1 LGQRKIR
8 IIDRFGIILQIFAL
22 RAKTRA
28 AQLQLELAWLKY
40 ARTMLVRG
48 GAPTFGQIGSIFQGN
63 MMRMDIQ
70 EVGIKSARG
79 RKAGTIGGEGET
91 QLEIE
96 RRRLTDREAKIAKE
110 LEDLQVRIE
119 HERVKKERTHQT
131 LPLIGLIGYTNAG
144 KTALMNLCTGANL
157 ESRDL
162 LF

>member
-79 RKAGTIGGEGET
+79 RKAGND
-91 QLEIE
+91 
-96 RRRLTDREAKIAKE
+96 RR
-110 LEDLQVRIE
+110 
-119 HERVKKERTHQT
+119 
-131 LPLIGLIGYTNAG
+131 
-144 KTALMNLCTGANL
+144 
-157 ESRDL
+157 
-162 LF
+162 